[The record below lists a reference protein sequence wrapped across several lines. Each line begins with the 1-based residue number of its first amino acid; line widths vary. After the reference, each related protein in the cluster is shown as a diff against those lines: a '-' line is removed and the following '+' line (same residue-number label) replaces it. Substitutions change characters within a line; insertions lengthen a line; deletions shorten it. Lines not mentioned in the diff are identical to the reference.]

1 MKSTKKYLLATKEIL
16 MQVYCIAIDRDIDS
30 PRNMVEA
37 VWYNKAACK
46 IIIATKDTLRIGTNS
61 PTEDSSVKVKNGP

>member
-1 MKSTKKYLLATKEIL
+1 

-30 PRNMVEA
+30 PRNMFEA

-46 IIIATKDTLRIGTNS
+46 IIIATKDTLSRIGTNS
-61 PTEDSSVKVKNGP
+61 PPEDSSVKVKNGP